1 MSEDIKCPIC
11 GNDYCGDKCWESK
24 KDLAILA
31 NALRKQLIELQSDK
45 VEIISQRDTWIGN
58 ADALRKQ
65 LEGEIEIVMHLR
77 HDIKLQAGMLC
88 DLRVR
93 LDVAM
98 TALERLAAGDYRQT
112 TSKVYWQ
119 VAQDTLAEIEEVND
133 GD

>member
-31 NALRKQLIELQSDK
+31 N
-45 VEIISQRDTWIGN
+45 
-58 ADALRKQ
+58 ALRKQ

>member
-58 ADALRKQ
+58 TDALRKQ
-65 LEGEIEIVMHLR
+65 LE
-77 HDIKLQAGMLC
+77 
-88 DLRVR
+88 
-93 LDVAM
+93 VA
-98 TALERLAAGDYRQT
+98 
-112 TSKVYWQ
+112 
-119 VAQDTLAEIEEVND
+119 LAELDYLEPRIDEYVKASIIKTLEEINRI
-133 GD
+133 GGINE

>member
-65 LEGEIEIVMHLR
+65 LE
-77 HDIKLQAGMLC
+77 
-88 DLRVR
+88 
-93 LDVAM
+93 VA
-98 TALERLAAGDYRQT
+98 
-112 TSKVYWQ
+112 
-119 VAQDTLAEIEEVND
+119 LAELDYLEPRTDEYVKASIIKTLEEINRI
-133 GD
+133 GGINE